1 MANTL
6 TNLAPDLYAAL
17 DTVSREL
24 VGLIPSVS
32 RDSGVERAAVGETVR
47 SFVAPASTAT
57 SISPGQLPPNTGD
70 QTIGNK
76 TMTISKAKAVP
87 IRWNGEEQKGMNNGP
102 GYSNIL
108 RDQFAQAMRTLTNE
122 IENDLASLYAKASR
136 AQSPAG
142 TTLFDAANYK
152 DVANVRK
159 ILADNG
165 ADMNQVS
172 LVLDTTAGAAFRGL
186 AQNYG
191 ADTAGSQDFLRQ
203 GTLVNIH
210 GVNIRESAQIYQNP
224 AVGTASGLKT
234 DSTGYAVGSTS
245 IAVASDGSGTIVA
258 GDVIT
263 FSSDTS
269 HKYVV
274 VSGGDMGSGG
284 TVVIAAPGLRTAI
297 PAAQDDIA
305 VVAAQR
311 RNMCFARNAI
321 HLVTRAPARPAE
333 GDSARDVM
341 MIQDPRSGL
350 GFEVAVYGEYRQVHY
365 EISCAW
371 GYEVIKPEHLAL
383 LLD

>member
-6 TNLAPDLYAAL
+6 TSLAPDLYAAL

-32 RDSGVERAAVGETVR
+32 RDSGIERAAVGETVR
-47 SFVAPASTAT
+47 SFVTPASTSAN
-57 SISPGQLPPNTGD
+57 ISPGQLPPNTGD

-76 TMTISKAKAVP
+76 IITISKAKAVP
-87 IRWNGEEQKGMNNGP
+87 IRWNGEEQRGMNNGP
-102 GYSNIL
+102 GYNPIL

-122 IENDLASLYAKASR
+122 IEADLASLYAKASR
-136 AQSPAG
+136 AVSPAG

-172 LVLDTTAGAAFRGL
+172 LVLNTTAGAAFRGL

-191 ADTAGSQDFLRQ
+191 ADTSGNQEFLRQ

-210 GVNIRESAQIYQNP
+210 GVNIRESAQIARP
-224 AVGTASGLKT
+224 AVGTGNGLKT
-234 DSTGYAVGSTS
+234 DSAGYAVGSTS
-245 IAVASDGSGTIVA
+245 INVATDGSGTIVA

-263 FSSDTS
+263 FSSDPT

-274 VSGGDMGSGG
+274 VSGGDMDSGG
-284 TVVIAAPGLRTAI
+284 TVVIAEPGLRTAI
-297 PAAQDDIA
+297 PAAQDDITI
-305 VVAAQR
+305 VPIQD
-311 RNMCFARNAI
+311 RNMCFSKNAI

-333 GDSARDVM
+333 GDSAKDVM

-350 GFEVAVYGEYRQVHY
+350 AFEVAVYGEYRQVHY

-371 GYEVIKPEHLAL
+371 GYEMIKPEHCAL